1 MLALEITCHFNN
13 DIWNSTDD
21 ELFEKCIGDLE
32 SDGFISRSEVK
43 QFFTIR
49 IKNAYP
55 FYRLGYEKK
64 LTAIF
69 DYFKQLP
76 GLVLAGRTG
85 TYKYM
90 DIDQCME
97 DTAELIKRFK
107 KKGAI

>member
-55 FYRLGYEKK
+55 FYLLGYEKK

-76 GLVLAGRTG
+76 GLVLAGRT
-85 TYKYM
+85 
-90 DIDQCME
+90 E
-97 DTAELIKRFK
+97 ELTSIWILINVWRTRLNCDKTF
-107 KKGAI
+107 

>member
-1 MLALEITCHFNN
+1 MSIMVFGTVLMMSYLRSALAILNLMA
-13 DIWNSTDD
+13 SY
-21 ELFEKCIGDLE
+21 
-32 SDGFISRSEVK
+32 SRGEVK

-55 FYRLGYEKK
+55 FYLLGYEKK

-85 TYKYM
+85 AYKYM